1 MSAQAPKVVLVGHCG
16 FDASALARLVRTACP
31 GAEISH
37 ANSDAELAKIDKT
50 ALFLVNR
57 ALDGAFS
64 ASDGVAL
71 IAAVRAQHAT
81 ACMLI
86 SNYDDAQQRAIDAGA
101 MLGFGKAGDKNE
113 AIERIRAAMG
123 MTQ

>member
-71 IAAVRAQHAT
+71 IATNRPPGMRARSRTSRSHGS
-81 ACMLI
+81 LF
-86 SNYDDAQQRAIDAGA
+86 S
-101 MLGFGKAGDKNE
+101 GKASTSSITAKSK
-113 AIERIRAAMG
+113 AW
-123 MTQ
+123 